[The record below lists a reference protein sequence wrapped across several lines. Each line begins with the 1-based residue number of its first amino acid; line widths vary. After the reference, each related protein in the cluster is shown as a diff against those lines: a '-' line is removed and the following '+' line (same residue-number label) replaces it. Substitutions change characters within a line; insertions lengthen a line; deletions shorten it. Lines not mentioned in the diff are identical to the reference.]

1 MHKRTLPRL
10 FDDNYEKKKLV
21 IKEKKMYVLIEMLKM
36 KNMYERI
43 SHVEL
48 TFVFIF
54 VRTKIYGQ
62 IVQFY
67 ITARSNPFF
76 PPFPREKYRARARCS
91 HKIHRSIVF
100 HCV

>member
-1 MHKRTLPRL
+1 
-10 FDDNYEKKKLV
+10 
-21 IKEKKMYVLIEMLKM
+21 MYVLIEMLKM

-91 HKIHRSIVF
+91 HKIHRGIVF
-100 HCV
+100 HCCSDVVLDDSCVDRTGNVSLFDYRER

>member
-1 MHKRTLPRL
+1 
-10 FDDNYEKKKLV
+10 
-21 IKEKKMYVLIEMLKM
+21 MYVLIEMLKM

-62 IVQFY
+62 IVHHCTIQPIF
-67 ITARSNPFF
+67 SPFST
-76 PPFPREKYRARARCS
+76 REVSSTREM
-91 HKIHRSIVF
+91 F
-100 HCV
+100 T

>member
-1 MHKRTLPRL
+1 
-10 FDDNYEKKKLV
+10 
-21 IKEKKMYVLIEMLKM
+21 MYILIEMLKM

-76 PPFPREKYRARARCS
+76 PLFHE
-91 HKIHRSIVF
+91 RSIEHARDVHIKF
-100 HCV
+100 IVASYSTVSDVVLDDSCVDRTGNVSLFDYQER